1 MSKDVTNMNRDELVE
16 ECRLRGMNAEEDATR
31 PQLMKRIILYDAGMK
46 QSDLPPPGHA
56 RDEELAKRKDK
67 LEEKIEDPETP
78 EVYPMDPKA
87 LEEDREILYRS
98 IDQQMIEVTNKV
110 DGFVYAWVYYGQ
122 NSQQVWAKRALGWR
136 VVTGPDPECIE
147 HKEADGTRRIGDT
160 LLMRVPYERWV
171 QLEEDAIRRKE
182 QAHKGIGSRL
192 LELAEKGRSHGLRV
206 HDDISKVPH
215 PTGGTLMDVVEKRS
229 GAHDTALK
237 HIDKK
242 LREGDVPGMPAPKK
256 E

>member
-1 MSKDVTNMNRDELVE
+1 MKDLLNKSLDDLRED
-16 ECRLRGMNAEEDATR
+16 CRSRGVNAEESATR
-31 PQLMKRIILYDAGMK
+31 QDLIERIILFDAGMK
-46 QSDLPPPGHA
+46 KADMPEAGYK
-56 RDEELAKRKDK
+56 RDEELARRKDT
-67 LEEKIEDPETP
+67 LEEKIESPETP
-78 EVYPMDPKA
+78 EVYPIDPKA
-87 LEEDREILYRS
+87 LEEDREILYKS

-110 DGFVYAWVYYGQ
+110 DGYVYAWVYYGQ

-160 LLMRVPYERWV
+160 LLMRVPYERWL
-171 QLEEDAIRRKE
+171 QLEEDAVRRK
-182 QAHKGIGSRL
+182 QQQYDGIGSRL
-192 LELAEKGRSHGLRV
+192 LELAEKGRSHGLKV
-206 HDDISKVPH
+206 HKDLSTVPH

-242 LREGDVPGMPAPKK
+242 LREGDVPGVPAPKK
-256 E
+256 K